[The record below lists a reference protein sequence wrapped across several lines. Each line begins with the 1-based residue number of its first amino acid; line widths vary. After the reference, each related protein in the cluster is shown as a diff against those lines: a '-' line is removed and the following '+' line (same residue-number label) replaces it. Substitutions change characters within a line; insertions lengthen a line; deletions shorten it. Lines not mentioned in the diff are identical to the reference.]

1 MTLNEK
7 IAEVEKWIDPYYV
20 KEIEDDG
27 TIYFVCYPAFG
38 VMEEWKFD
46 ADGNP
51 VEGWNTVA
59 ICPGGVEQTKI
70 F

>member
-7 IAEVEKWIDPYYV
+7 IVEVEKWADPYYE

-27 TIYFVCYPAFG
+27 TIYFACYPSPG

-46 ADGNP
+46 ANGNP
-51 VEGWNTVA
+51 LSGWSIVA
-59 ICPGGVEQTKI
+59 NCPAGMKKI